1 MASEKRKEIFR
12 FIKFALFSAS
22 AGIIEIVSFTLL
34 NELAGWG
41 YWACYLPA
49 LVLSVV
55 WNFTLNRRYAFRAE
69 GSYARQM
76 LMAFL
81 FYLVFT
87 PVSTLLGDWL
97 AETVGWNEYLV
108 TALNMIANFVLEFLY
123 DKFVVFRGQ
132 IDTNDIAKKGENAG
146 KNASVDE

>member
-1 MASEKRKEIFR
+1 MASEKRKEFFR

-34 NELAGWG
+34 NEFTGWG

-69 GSYARQM
+69 GSYARQIG
-76 LMAFL
+76 MAFL

-87 PVSTLLGDWL
+87 PASTLLGDWL
-97 AETVGWNEYLV
+97 ADTVGWNEYLV

-123 DKFVVFRGQ
+123 DRFVVFRGQ
-132 IDTNDIAKKGENAG
+132 VDTNDIARKK
-146 KNASVDE
+146 AS

>member
-1 MASEKRKEIFR
+1 MPSEKRKEIFR
-12 FIKFALFSAS
+12 IIKFTLFSAS
-22 AGIIEIVSFTLL
+22 AGIIELLAFTLL
-34 NELAGWG
+34 NELTPWG

-55 WNFTLNRRYAFRAE
+55 WNYTLNRRYTFRS
-69 GSYARQM
+69 GCSYTRQM

-87 PVSTLLGDWL
+87 PVSTIAGDWL
-97 AETVGWNEYLV
+97 AEDLGWNEYLV

-123 DKFVVFRGQ
+123 DRFVVFRGQ
-132 IDTNDIAKKGENAG
+132 IDTNDVARRKDGG
-146 KNASVDE
+146 LVDE

>member
-1 MASEKRKEIFR
+1 MPSEKRKEIFR

-22 AGIIEIVSFTLL
+22 AGIIEILSFTLL
-34 NELAGWG
+34 NELTSWG

-69 GSYARQM
+69 GSYTRQM

-87 PVSTLLGDWL
+87 PVSTVAGDWL
-97 AETVGWNEYLV
+97 AEDLGWNEYLV

-123 DKFVVFRGQ
+123 DRFVVFRGQ
-132 IDTNDIAKKGENAG
+132 IDTNEVARRKSS
-146 KNASVDE
+146 ASVDE